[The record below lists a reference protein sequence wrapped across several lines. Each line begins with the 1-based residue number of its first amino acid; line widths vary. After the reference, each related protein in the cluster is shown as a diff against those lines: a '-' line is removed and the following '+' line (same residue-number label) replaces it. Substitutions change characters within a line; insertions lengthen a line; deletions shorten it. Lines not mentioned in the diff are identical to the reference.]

1 MGYTSENT
9 VLPNEAGRI
18 VGAASIQLS
27 CLPTALA
34 GVVAFSS
41 AALTFIIAIDQLSW
55 VRRVVWQGGKKK
67 EKVKGRK
74 AKGRKGHVGVML
86 R

>member
-1 MGYTSENT
+1 MGYASENT

-34 GVVAFSS
+34 GVVAFFP
-41 AALTFIIAIDQLSW
+41 AALTFIITIDQLSW
-55 VRRVVWQGGKKK
+55 VRRVVWQGKKR
-67 EKVKGRK
+67 EKVKGRR
-74 AKGRKGHVGVML
+74 AEGRKGTL
-86 R
+86 E